1 MELHLLDSVAV
12 ALGLALAGGLLARL
26 VGLSPIVGYLAAGV
40 VISPVTPGYD
50 ADLASLRELA
60 ELGVIFLMFGV
71 GLHFNLADLMKVKGI
86 ALPGAVLQIA
96 GATAMGAGA
105 VALFGGSWREGL
117 VLGLAISIASTVVLI
132 RALEDRGLMDSV
144 HARVAVGWLI
154 VEDLATVLFLV
165 LLPIIA
171 PGEGKNVLAD
181 GGLAL
186 LKAGAFLAL
195 MFFGVAPLVPRVLG
209 LVAKTGSRELF
220 ILSIVAAAMGI
231 ATLAG
236 VFGLSVAIGA
246 FVAGVVISETE
257 TSHQAA
263 ADVLPLREAFA
274 VLFFVSVGMLLDP
287 AAVRDN
293 IGLLA
298 VITAVVLVGKP
309 LLTML
314 IAACFPYPAR
324 TGLTVSAGLAQVGEF
339 SFIVADRGL
348 ELKLIDS
355 DIYNILLA
363 VAVISIAANPLAF
376 TALMPVE
383 RLLRRAGPLWSLI
396 DRQHSVPLPPPVER
410 PVVVL
415 GYGRVGELIG
425 HALAQLGI
433 PFTVVDADIGR
444 CRRLAAAGVPVVW
457 GDAAS
462 VEVLR
467 KAGVASARLVVVAVP
482 DESSTTLAVAGASA
496 LNHGVPVIARAHGAG
511 DSKDLRR
518 LGATEVIVPEYEG
531 GLEMMRQAL
540 IALDFDA
547 EETLHLVK
555 ATRDIH
561 YGEH

>member
-324 TGLTVSAGLAQVGEF
+324 TGLTVSAGLAQVWGCSRRF
-339 SFIVADRGL
+339 RCAH
-348 ELKLIDS
+348 
-355 DIYNILLA
+355 
-363 VAVISIAANPLAF
+363 
-376 TALMPVE
+376 
-383 RLLRRAGPLWSLI
+383 RL
-396 DRQHSVPLPPPVER
+396 
-410 PVVVL
+410 
-415 GYGRVGELIG
+415 
-425 HALAQLGI
+425 
-433 PFTVVDADIGR
+433 
-444 CRRLAAAGVPVVW
+444 
-457 GDAAS
+457 
-462 VEVLR
+462 
-467 KAGVASARLVVVAVP
+467 
-482 DESSTTLAVAGASA
+482 
-496 LNHGVPVIARAHGAG
+496 
-511 DSKDLRR
+511 
-518 LGATEVIVPEYEG
+518 
-531 GLEMMRQAL
+531 RQARCPSAFPRSPERARHRAQTSRQPWR
-540 IALDFDA
+540 IVVSCI
-547 EETLHLVK
+547 E
-555 ATRDIH
+555 
-561 YGEH
+561 